1 MPGSRRANPSRPG
14 QARPPRR
21 WVMPTSVAGLM
32 LLLVGGLAMAY
43 HLLSQP
49 GRLPLRVI
57 EIEGELQQLDRSA
70 VEEVVVGAIDGGF
83 FSCDMNRLRMAVL
96 ALPWVDDVS
105 VRRSWPDRL
114 RMVVTEQVPLARWG
128 DDALINVRGGV
139 FRPASIQPFAGLARL
154 SGPAGSEQRVV
165 AFYQRVVA
173 GARTRGLQLREVEL
187 DRRRHW
193 WLRFEQGLT
202 VSLGRDTVE
211 HRLAQFFRVYPGL
224 VTEPLRRPERIDM
237 RYAHG
242 FAVRWRDE
250 GTGRAHDGSDAS
262 EDSA

>member
-1 MPGSRRANPSRPG
+1 
-14 QARPPRR
+14 
-21 WVMPTSVAGLM
+21 MPTVAAASM
-32 LLLVGGLAMAY
+32 LFFVGGLAAAH

-57 EIEGELQQLDRSA
+57 EIKGEFRQLDRPA
-70 VEEVVVGAIDGGF
+70 IEKVVVDAIDGGF
-83 FSCDMNRLRMAVL
+83 FSCDMNKLRMAVL
-96 ALPWVDDVS
+96 AMPWVDDVS

-128 DDALINVRGGV
+128 ADSLINLRGGV
-139 FRPASIQPFAGLARL
+139 FRPASIAPFDGLVRL

-173 GARTRGLQLREVEL
+173 GARIRGLQLREVEL

-193 WLRFEQGLT
+193 WLRFEQDLT
-202 VSLGRDTVE
+202 VSLGREAVE
-211 HRLAQFFRVYPGL
+211 HRLAQFFRVYPSL

-237 RYAHG
+237 RYEHG

-250 GTGRAHDGSDAS
+250 AADGADNAPGMS
-262 EDSA
+262 EDRA